1 MTLEQFQ
8 TAINGK
14 LFIELNSQSTVSTFT
29 DNTTEP
35 NQFRVAADNAGVLVF
50 LTTIKKIY
58 AKGYYYGGDFD
69 AILPRIVTLEDQIKS
84 LGTPLENL
92 VSRVAKNESDITDIN
107 GLIGDAQA
115 ADSILGKIANI
126 ENELKTITG
135 GQTVSDAVDSYLAT
149 TLDGKVAELGY
160 LKSTDKEFTD
170 LSSAVTAVQNA
181 LADKAAQADFSA
193 LVAKLGTDDW
203 NQSTDGTVVTVI
215 NNLRQSTQS
224 LQSDYSA
231 LSNTI
236 SGIPRFQIQVCELN
250 TDTKLPS
257 ISNPDPATIY
267 LCPSPE
273 DEAEGNTDMY
283 TEWIYINRNA
293 GKYDTQEPPQPLA
306 PDYKWEKI
314 GRQAF
319 KMNNYL
325 DKDTINKMLDDLKT
339 YVNQQVEGLTAEKI
353 AQITT
358 NQTNIGN
365 LQTAV
370 QAIQQSLAILLDSD
384 GHFLLTGEDIKTT
397 KDSNSQTIAT
407 DIATLKSGKLD
418 TTAINWVIISE

>member
-107 GLIGDAQA
+107 RLIGDAQA
-115 ADSILGKIANI
+115 ANSILGKIANI

-149 TLDGKVAELGY
+149 TLDGKVTELGY

-203 NQSTDGTVVTVI
+203 NQSTSGTVVSVI
-215 NNLRQSTQS
+215 NNLRQSTQT
-224 LQSDYSA
+224 LQTDYSA

-267 LCPSPE
+267 LCPSPA

-339 YVNQQVEGLTAEKI
+339 YVDQQVEGLTAEKI

-370 QAIQQSLAILLDSD
+370 QAIQQSLSILLDSE

>member
-135 GQTVSDAVDSYLAT
+135 GQTVSDAVDSYLAK

-160 LKSTDKEFTD
+160 LKSTDTKFTD

-203 NQSTDGTVVTVI
+203 NQSTSGTVVSVI

-224 LQSDYSA
+224 LQTDYSA

-267 LCPSPE
+267 LCPSPA

-339 YVNQQVEGLTAEKI
+339 YVDQQVEGLTAEKI

-370 QAIQQSLAILLDSD
+370 QAIQQSLSILLDSE

>member
-92 VSRVAKNESDITDIN
+92 VSRVAKNESDINNIN

-149 TLDGKVAELGY
+149 TLDGKVTELGY

-193 LVAKLGTDDW
+193 LVAKLGTDGW
-203 NQSTDGTVVTVI
+203 NQSTSGTVVSVI
-215 NNLRQSTQS
+215 NNLRQSTQT
-224 LQSDYSA
+224 LQTDYSA

-267 LCPSPE
+267 LCPSPA

-339 YVNQQVEGLTAEKI
+339 YVDQQVEGLTAEKI

-370 QAIQQSLAILLDSD
+370 QAIQQSLSILLDSE

>member
-135 GQTVSDAVDSYLAT
+135 GQTVADAVDSYLAT

-215 NNLRQSTQS
+215 NNLRQSTQT

-267 LCPSPE
+267 LCPSPA

-384 GHFLLTGEDIKTT
+384 GHFLLTGEDIKTS

>member
-115 ADSILGKIANI
+115 ADSILGKIAKI

-149 TLDGKVAELGY
+149 TLDGKVTELGY

-203 NQSTDGTVVTVI
+203 NQSTSGTVVSVI
-215 NNLRQSTQS
+215 NNLRQSTQT
-224 LQSDYSA
+224 LQTDYSA

-267 LCPSPE
+267 LCPSPA

-293 GKYDTQEPPQPLA
+293 GKYDTQEPPKPLA

-370 QAIQQSLAILLDSD
+370 QAIQQSLSILLDSE

>member
-92 VSRVAKNESDITDIN
+92 VSRVAKNESDITNIN

-149 TLDGKVAELGY
+149 TLDGKVTELGY

-203 NQSTDGTVVTVI
+203 NQSTSGTVVSVI
-215 NNLRQSTQS
+215 NNLRQSTQT
-224 LQSDYSA
+224 LQTDYSA

-267 LCPSPE
+267 LCPSPA

-339 YVNQQVEGLTAEKI
+339 YVDQQVEGLTAEKI
-353 AQITT
+353 TQITT

-370 QAIQQSLAILLDSD
+370 QAIQQSLSILLDSE

>member
-1 MTLEQFQ
+1 MDV
-8 TAINGK
+8 NMK
-14 LFIELNSQSTVSTFT
+14 Y
-29 DNTTEP
+29 
-35 NQFRVAADNAGVLVF
+35 VL
-50 LTTIKKIY
+50 
-58 AKGYYYGGDFD
+58 
-69 AILPRIVTLEDQIKS
+69 S
-84 LGTPLENL
+84 
-92 VSRVAKNESDITDIN
+92 
-107 GLIGDAQA
+107 
-115 ADSILGKIANI
+115 
-126 ENELKTITG
+126 
-135 GQTVSDAVDSYLAT
+135 
-149 TLDGKVAELGY
+149 
-160 LKSTDKEFTD
+160 
-170 LSSAVTAVQNA
+170 
-181 LADKAAQADFSA
+181 
-193 LVAKLGTDDW
+193 
-203 NQSTDGTVVTVI
+203 VI
-215 NNLRQSTQS
+215 NDLKQSTQT
-224 LQSDYSA
+224 LQTDYSA

-339 YVNQQVEGLTAEKI
+339 YVDQQINGLTAEKI

>member
-69 AILPRIVTLEDQIKS
+69 AILPRIVTLEEQITS
-84 LGTPLENL
+84 LGTSLENL
-92 VSRVAKNESDITDIN
+92 VNRVAQNESDITDIN
-107 GLIGDAQA
+107 KLIGDAQA

-126 ENELKTITG
+126 ENELKKITG

-149 TLDGKVAELGY
+149 KLDAKVAELGY
-160 LKSTDKEFTD
+160 LKSTDKKFTD

-203 NQSTDGTVVTVI
+203 NQSTSGTVVSVI
-215 NNLRQSTQS
+215 NDLKQSTQT
-224 LQSDYSA
+224 LQTDYSA

-250 TDTKLPS
+250 ADTKLPS

-339 YVNQQVEGLTAEKI
+339 YVNQQVAGLTAEKI
-353 AQITT
+353 VQITT

-370 QAIQQSLAILLDSD
+370 QAIQQSLAILLDSN
-384 GHFLLTGEDIKTT
+384 GHFLLTGEDIKTS

>member
-92 VSRVAKNESDITDIN
+92 VSRVAQNESDITNIN

-149 TLDGKVAELGY
+149 TLDGKVADLGY

-203 NQSTDGTVVTVI
+203 NQSTSGTVVSVI
-215 NNLRQSTQS
+215 NNLRQSTQT
-224 LQSDYSA
+224 LQTDYSA

-267 LCPSPE
+267 LCPSPA

-339 YVNQQVEGLTAEKI
+339 YVDQQVEGLTAEKI

-370 QAIQQSLAILLDSD
+370 QAIQQSLSILLDSE

>member
-92 VSRVAKNESDITDIN
+92 VSRVAKNESDINNIN

-149 TLDGKVAELGY
+149 TLDGKVTELGY

-203 NQSTDGTVVTVI
+203 NQSTSGTVVSVI
-215 NNLRQSTQS
+215 NNLRQSTQT
-224 LQSDYSA
+224 LQTDYSA

-267 LCPSPE
+267 LCPSPA

-293 GKYDTQEPPQPLA
+293 GKYDTQEPPKPLA

-370 QAIQQSLAILLDSD
+370 QAIQQSLSILLDSE

>member
-107 GLIGDAQA
+107 ALIGDAQA

-135 GQTVSDAVDSYLAT
+135 GQTVADAVDSYLAK

-193 LVAKLGTDDW
+193 LVAKLGTDNW

-224 LQSDYSA
+224 LQTDYSA
-231 LSNTI
+231 LSNAI

-267 LCPSPE
+267 LCPSPA

-306 PDYKWEKI
+306 PDYKWEKL

-325 DKDTINKMLDDLKT
+325 DKDQIDAIVGDLTK
-339 YVNQQVEGLTAEKI
+339 YIDQKVEGLTAEKI

-370 QAIQQSLAILLDSD
+370 QAIQRSLSILLDSD

-397 KDSNSQTIAT
+397 KDLNSQTIAT

>member
-92 VSRVAKNESDITDIN
+92 VGRVTQTESDITDIN
-107 GLIGDAQA
+107 ELIGNAQA

-203 NQSTDGTVVTVI
+203 NQSTSGTVVSVI
-215 NNLRQSTQS
+215 NDLKQSTQT
-224 LQSDYSA
+224 LQTDYSA

-353 AQITT
+353 TQITT
-358 NQTNIGN
+358 NQSNISN

-370 QAIQQSLAILLDSD
+370 QAIQQSLAILLDSE
-384 GHFLLTGEDIKTT
+384 GHFLLTGEDIKTS

>member
-69 AILPRIVTLEDQIKS
+69 AILPRIVTLEGQIKS

-135 GQTVSDAVDSYLAT
+135 GQTVADAVDSYLAK

-160 LKSTDKEFTD
+160 LKSTDKKFTD

-193 LVAKLGTDDW
+193 LVAKLGTDNW

-215 NNLRQSTQS
+215 NNLRQSTQT

-267 LCPSPE
+267 LCPSPA

-306 PDYKWEKI
+306 PDYKWEKL

-325 DKDTINKMLDDLKT
+325 DKDQIDAIVTDLTTYINQK
-339 YVNQQVEGLTAEKI
+339 VEGLTAEKI

>member
-69 AILPRIVTLEDQIKS
+69 AILPRIVTLEEQITS
-84 LGTPLENL
+84 LGTSLENL
-92 VSRVAKNESDITDIN
+92 VNRVAQNESDITDIN
-107 GLIGDAQA
+107 KLIGDAQA

-126 ENELKTITG
+126 ENELKKITG

-149 TLDGKVAELGY
+149 KLDAKVAELGY
-160 LKSTDKEFTD
+160 LKSTDKKFTD

-203 NQSTDGTVVTVI
+203 NQSTSGTVVSVI
-215 NNLRQSTQS
+215 NDLKQSTQT
-224 LQSDYSA
+224 LQTDYSA

-250 TDTKLPS
+250 ADTKLPS

-339 YVNQQVEGLTAEKI
+339 YVNQQVAGLTAEKI
-353 AQITT
+353 VQITT

-370 QAIQQSLAILLDSD
+370 QAIQQSLAILLDSN

>member
-69 AILPRIVTLEDQIKS
+69 AILPRIVTLEEQITS

-92 VSRVAKNESDITDIN
+92 VNRVAQNESDITDIN
-107 GLIGDAQA
+107 KLIGDAQA

-215 NNLRQSTQS
+215 NNLRQSTQT

-267 LCPSPE
+267 LCPSPA

-306 PDYKWEKI
+306 PDYKWEKL

-370 QAIQQSLAILLDSD
+370 QSIQQSLAILLDSD